1 MAGSS
6 PRLSGSCRAPVQLQL
21 ARVAWLGGIVIAQA
35 RDVFSVH
42 QIGAHESSEF
52 EEAVLCF
59 GDVLQLA
66 KQQEREAI

>member
-1 MAGSS
+1 
-6 PRLSGSCRAPVQLQL
+6 L

-42 QIGAHESSEF
+42 QIGAHESSQF